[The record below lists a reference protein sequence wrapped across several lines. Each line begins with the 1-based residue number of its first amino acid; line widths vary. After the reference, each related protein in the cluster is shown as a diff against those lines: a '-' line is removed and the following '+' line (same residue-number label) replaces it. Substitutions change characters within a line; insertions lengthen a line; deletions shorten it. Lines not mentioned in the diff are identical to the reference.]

1 MPGHFVPSRWLR
13 PLAPLK
19 RLFPVNLPSA
29 NGLLKPVAASK
40 SEFCAENNP
49 PYDCSHTEDSLFYE
63 PRPIG
68 YFFVWRR
75 ERDSSGGTGAV
86 PPPARGTKKTSTGRF
101 FASLRSAV
109 PFESLPLSLH
119 KQKKHPYWV
128 LFCLAQRKG
137 FEPLLRFPVNTIS
150 SRAPSTSS
158 AISASRSNIIQHFF
172 VHCKRNLILRIK
184 IV

>member
-1 MPGHFVPSRWLR
+1 MFGAEQGIRPAALGQCRRQPGELKNRPPGAFWPRCAPPFPSN
-13 PLAPLK
+13 PF
-19 RLFPVNLPSA
+19 LFHYIN
-29 NGLLKPVAASK
+29 KK
-40 SEFCAENNP
+40 S
-49 PYDCSHTEDSLFYE
+49 TL
-63 PRPIG
+63 IG

-101 FASLRSAV
+101 FASLRSTV

>member
-1 MPGHFVPSRWLR
+1 MPCKRSSAVPIPFGVGFQFLGHAVSLR
-13 PLAPLK
+13 QLRHDQLHAVSC
-19 RLFPVNLPSA
+19 RFVNLSA
-29 NGLLKPVAASK
+29 ILSYVHPA
-40 SEFCAENNP
+40 
-49 PYDCSHTEDSLFYE
+49 
-63 PRPIG
+63 IG

>member
-1 MPGHFVPSRWLR
+1 MYRYKQKKGKKKERSVKTSLNSLALHNARTFKSLSLR
-13 PLAPLK
+13 VQCL
-19 RLFPVNLPSA
+19 
-29 NGLLKPVAASK
+29 
-40 SEFCAENNP
+40 
-49 PYDCSHTEDSLFYE
+49 
-63 PRPIG
+63 IG

>member
-1 MPGHFVPSRWLR
+1 MPPPARGTKKTSTGRFFASLRSAVPFESL
-13 PLAPLK
+13 PL
-19 RLFPVNLPSA
+19 
-29 NGLLKPVAASK
+29 
-40 SEFCAENNP
+40 
-49 PYDCSHTEDSLFYE
+49 SLHKQKKHPF
-63 PRPIG
+63 G